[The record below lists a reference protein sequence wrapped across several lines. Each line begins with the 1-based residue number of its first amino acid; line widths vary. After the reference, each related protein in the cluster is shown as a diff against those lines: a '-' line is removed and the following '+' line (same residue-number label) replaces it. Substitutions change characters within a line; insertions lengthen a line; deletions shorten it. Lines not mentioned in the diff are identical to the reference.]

1 MHSFPSNQVY
11 APQRL
16 QLDPLRDLRAISGSM
31 REAYEAAAMGPRGA
45 CLKEQGGAEG
55 RWGRWGDGGFCHGF
69 IAVDWDFV

>member
-55 RWGRWGDGGFCHGF
+55 PLRGGGMLAFCHGF